1 MGFLDGL
8 KVVTAVKSNKL
19 SPTLLKRSRVIDKLL
34 IQLECVKA
42 KSDGRDYFEIQMRT
56 VKSDAGEKTLVEHKR
71 KIRPWWY
78 RNADGKLVFEVRYA
92 NKTIELAKGK
102 TGIEVENL
110 ATLIPAIDLLIK
122 AVESGELDKHLEA
135 VTTRFRTNIAN

>member
-1 MGFLDGL
+1 MTFLDKL

-19 SPTLLKRSRVIDKLL
+19 PPALHRQIRVIEKLREQ
-34 IQLECVKA
+34 IECVKA
-42 KSDGRDYFEIQMRT
+42 KTDGREYIIKRMRT
-56 VKSDAGEKTLVEHKR
+56 VKSETGEKTQAEHNH

-92 NKTIELAKGK
+92 NKRLELAKGK

-110 ATLIPAIDLLIK
+110 ATLIPAIELLMK
-122 AVESGELDKHLEA
+122 AVESGELDKSLSTVATSIRSELSK
-135 VTTRFRTNIAN
+135 